1 MNNVRPNAS
10 RSTQGF
16 LADSGL
22 QIIKQ
27 SHYLYTRYPIVAR
40 ALGLAAA
47 VQPLG
52 RVRARA
58 KESCIQSHY
67 MLDFNLSDGFLFR
80 KIEYGLNGVDL
91 MDQYGVRKSVLHIF
105 RHISE
110 DFLVRHLCKLRYHA
124 KRVIENV
131 GHLLPE

>member
-1 MNNVRPNAS
+1 MDNVRPNAS

-27 SHYLYTRYPIVAR
+27 SHY
-40 ALGLAAA
+40 
-47 VQPLG
+47 
-52 RVRARA
+52 
-58 KESCIQSHY
+58 

-80 KIEYGLNGVDL
+80 KMEYGLNGVDL
-91 MDQYGVRKSVLHIF
+91 MDQDGVRKSVLHIF

-110 DFLVRHLCKLRYHA
+110 DFLVRHLWKLRYHA
-124 KRVIENV
+124 KRVIENE